1 MVTPAVLPNA
11 LSTGTGVVATGIQI
25 PASVAAGMFSLNI
38 HIFLIL
44 YTMYSLITEFLCVH
58 LFNNLQNYY
67 SVLDVS

>member
-38 HIFLIL
+38 YIFNI
-44 YTMYSLITEFLCVH
+44 IHHV
-58 LFNNLQNYY
+58 
-67 SVLDVS
+67 